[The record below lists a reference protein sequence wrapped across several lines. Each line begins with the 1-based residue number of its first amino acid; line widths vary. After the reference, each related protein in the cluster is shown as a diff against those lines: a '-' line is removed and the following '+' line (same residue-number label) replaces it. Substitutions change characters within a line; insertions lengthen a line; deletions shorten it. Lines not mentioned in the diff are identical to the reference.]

1 MSLLTDWA
9 TDSGEVLLH
18 FSDSAMAV
26 LRAHVQ
32 TGQRPEAGGILLGTV
47 HDHGMLIT
55 HATAPSWFDQ
65 QFPFFFSR
73 SPLGHRAVA
82 QRLWSASGGTTRYLG
97 DWHTHPED
105 IPSPSGID
113 LREWQ
118 KLAIARNDNRPALS
132 VIVGRHALH
141 VELMHSNGKRDQLAS
156 VV

>member
-26 LRAHVQ
+26 LRSHVQ
-32 TGQRPEAGGILLGTV
+32 TGQRPESGGILLGTV

-55 HATAPSWFDQ
+55 HATAPSKFDR
-65 QFPFFFSR
+65 QFPFFFLR
-73 SPLGHRAVA
+73 SPLGHRAFA
-82 QRLWSASGGTTRYLG
+82 QRLWRESGGTTRYLG

-105 IPSPSGID
+105 VPTPSGID

-118 KLAIARNDNRPALS
+118 KLALARNDNRPALS

-141 VELMHSNGKRDQLAS
+141 VELMYSSGKRDQLVA